1 MELIA
6 TLFAAVIGLAC
17 ICAGYQLFCGL
28 PAMQGGQGRRGP
40 ASIVLMNLVPGAL
53 LALFGTGILTAQAL
67 ALSSHRPAS
76 LEHRLPAA
84 DGTLRPHPVPL
95 HHARSA

>member
-1 MELIA
+1 
-6 TLFAAVIGLAC
+6 
-17 ICAGYQLFCGL
+17 
-28 PAMQGGQGRRGP
+28 
-40 ASIVLMNLVPGAL
+40 MNLVPGAL